1 MGNVFDEYAELKV
14 KEAEKEFQKK
24 IKATKKA
31 ARKTTEQALQEK
43 EKATAVNLLKKG
55 IAIETIAE
63 VLPSLSLEFI
73 KQLKQQLPQA

>member
-24 IKATKKA
+24 
-31 ARKTTEQALQEK
+31 EQEK
-43 EKATAVNLLKKG
+43 EREKEKTTAVNLLKKG

-73 KQLKQQLPQA
+73 KQLKQQLPQS